1 MLKILNKTRKVSGKM
16 SVPKQIMTTFFALLF
31 GGAMGIVAKLLEVNK
46 LPSFLNF
53 LNWLDWSNFLGRMAL
68 WIFIAVC
75 LAVFSKSPLKA
86 GINVFAF
93 FVGMLIG
100 YYVWTSVFT
109 GHSPAMPNLMRWLI
123 LAVVS
128 PFLAFLV
135 WYARG
140 RGALA
145 IGISSVLIAIFCC
158 LAFNLNFADFRIVYI
173 PEFILWLASI
183 GILFKD
189 VKQSAFSLLISIPVA
204 LSLEYTGLLGII
216 GIG

>member
-1 MLKILNKTRKVSGKM
+1 
-16 SVPKQIMTTFFALLF
+16 
-31 GGAMGIVAKLLEVNK
+31 
-46 LPSFLNF
+46 
-53 LNWLDWSNFLGRMAL
+53 
-68 WIFIAVC
+68 
-75 LAVFSKSPLKA
+75 
-86 GINVFAF
+86 
-93 FVGMLIG
+93 
-100 YYVWTSVFT
+100 
-109 GHSPAMPNLMRWLI
+109 MRWLI

-128 PFLAFLV
+128 PFLAFLI

-158 LAFNLNFADFRIVYI
+158 FAFNLNFADFRILYF

-204 LSLEYTGLLGII
+204 LSLEYTGLLTII

>member
-31 GGAMGIVAKLLEVNK
+31 GGGMGIVAKFLDLNR
-46 LPSFLNF
+46 LPSFLN
-53 LNWLDWSNFLGRMAL
+53 WLDLSNFLGRTAP

-100 YYVWTSVFT
+100 YYVWTSVFA
-109 GHSPAMPNLMRWLI
+109 GFYPDIPYLMRWLI

-128 PFLAFLV
+128 PFLAFLI

-145 IGISSVLIAIFCC
+145 IGIFCC
-158 LAFNLNFADFRIVYI
+158 FAFNLNFADFRILYL

>member
-16 SVPKQIMTTFFALLF
+16 SVPKQIMTTIFALLF
-31 GGAMGIVAKLLEVNK
+31 GGGMGIVAK
-46 LPSFLNF
+46 FLD
-53 LNWLDWSNFLGRMAL
+53 LSNFLGRTAP

-100 YYVWTSVFT
+100 YYVWTSVFA
-109 GHSPAMPNLMRWLI
+109 GFYPDIPYLMRWLI

-128 PFLAFLV
+128 PFLAFLI

-158 LAFNLNFADFRIVYI
+158 FAFNLNFADFRILYF

>member
-31 GGAMGIVAKLLEVNK
+31 GGGMGIVAKFLDLNK
-46 LPSFLNF
+46 LPNF
-53 LNWLDWSNFLGRMAL
+53 LDWLDLPNFLGRTAL
-68 WIFIAVC
+68 WIFISVC

-100 YYVWTSVFT
+100 YYVWTRIFAGFYPDV
-109 GHSPAMPNLMRWLI
+109 PYLMRWLI

-140 RGALA
+140 RGPLA

-158 LAFNLNFADFRIVYI
+158 LAFNLNFSDFRIVYF

-183 GILFKD
+183 GILFKN

-204 LSLEYTGLLGII
+204 LSLEYTGILGII

>member
-1 MLKILNKTRKVSGKM
+1 MLKTLNKTRKAAGKM

-31 GGAMGIVAKLLEVNK
+31 GGAMGIFAKFIDLTQMPKFIE
-46 LPSFLNF
+46 
-53 LNWLDWSNFLGRMAL
+53 WLDLPNFLGRVAF

-93 FVGMLIG
+93 FVGMLLG
-100 YYVWTSVFT
+100 YYIWTRIFA
-109 GHSPAMPNLMRWLI
+109 GFYPDIPYLMKWLI

-128 PFLAFLV
+128 PFLAFLC

-140 RGALA
+140 KGALA
-145 IGISSVLIAIFCC
+145 IGISSVLIAVFCC
-158 LAFNLNFADFRIVYI
+158 LAFNLNFSDFRISYI
-173 PEFILWLASI
+173 PEFVLWLAAI

-189 VKQSAFSLLISIPVA
+189 IKQSIFSFLISVPIAV
-204 LSLEYTGLLGII
+204 SLEYTGLLTMI
-216 GIG
+216 GIV

>member
-1 MLKILNKTRKVSGKM
+1 MAIDG
-16 SVPKQIMTTFFALLF
+16 ALD
-31 GGAMGIVAKLLEVNK
+31 VH
-46 LPSFLNF
+46 
-53 LNWLDWSNFLGRMAL
+53 NFLGLFAIWVLIAL
-68 WIFIAVC
+68 CISIYSNSARRASV
-75 LAVFSKSPLKA
+75 
-86 GINVFAF
+86 NVFAF

-100 YYVWTSVFT
+100 YYVWTSVFA
-109 GHSPAMPNLMRWLI
+109 GFYPDIPYLMRWLI

-128 PFLAFLV
+128 PFLAFLI

-158 LAFNLNFADFRIVYI
+158 FAFNLNFADFRILYF

-204 LSLEYTGLLGII
+204 LSLEYTGLLTII

>member
-31 GGAMGIVAKLLEVNK
+31 GGGMGIVAKFLDLNR
-46 LPSFLNF
+46 LPSFLD
-53 LNWLDWSNFLGRMAL
+53 WLDLSNFLGRTAP

-100 YYVWTSVFT
+100 YYVWTSVFA
-109 GHSPAMPNLMRWLI
+109 GFYPDIPYLMRWLI

-128 PFLAFLV
+128 PFLAFLI

-145 IGISSVLIAIFCC
+145 IGIIAALAAKNDNLDARLVLLLKVGICGGFTTFSTFSLETAQLLKSGSTAIAILYAVCSVVVC
-158 LAFNLNFADFRIVYI
+158 VAAAFLPQAVI
-173 PEFILWLASI
+173 
-183 GILFKD
+183 K
-189 VKQSAFSLLISIPVA
+189 
-204 LSLEYTGLLGII
+204 
-216 GIG
+216 